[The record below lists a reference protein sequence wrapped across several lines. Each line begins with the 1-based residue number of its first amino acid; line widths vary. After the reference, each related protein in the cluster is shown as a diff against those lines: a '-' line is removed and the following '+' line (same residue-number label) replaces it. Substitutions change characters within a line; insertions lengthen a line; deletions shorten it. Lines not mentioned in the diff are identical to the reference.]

1 MLAML
6 HLECPDVLYFLHT
19 YLVPVEDLR
28 VGIERFVEGP
38 TYLSFLLV
46 RLVLV

>member
-6 HLECPDVLYFLHT
+6 HLECPDVLDFLHI
-19 YLVPVEDLR
+19 YLVTVEDLR
-28 VGIERFVEGP
+28 VGIERFVEGS

-46 RLVLV
+46 LLALV